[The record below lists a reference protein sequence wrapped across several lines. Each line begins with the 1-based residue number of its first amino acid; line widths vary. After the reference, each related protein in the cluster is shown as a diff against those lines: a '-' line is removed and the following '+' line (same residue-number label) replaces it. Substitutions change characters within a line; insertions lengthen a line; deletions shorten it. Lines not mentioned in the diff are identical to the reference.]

1 MQSLPPRH
9 YPKDLSKRFA
19 ADPFDKRMRLASPA
33 GGLTHTSL
41 GLLVEIWEWVRQNP
55 QAVPPALVPVIESI
69 TTHLRR
75 EAPDALEFL
84 EQMQ

>member
-9 YPKDLSKRFA
+9 YPKNLALRFA
-19 ADPFDKRMRLASPA
+19 ADPFDKRMRLASPT
-33 GGLTHTSL
+33 GELTHTSL

-55 QAVPPALVPVIESI
+55 EAVPPALAPVIESI
-69 TTHLRR
+69 TMHLRR

-84 EQMQ
+84 ENQ